1 MLKYFIP
8 LGAFLLLVVLLA
20 VGLKLDPREVP
31 SPFIGK
37 PAPAIDAAQLDANA
51 GAFSSASLKGEVWL
65 LNVWASWCGEC
76 QREHPILTNLIQKQK
91 IRAVGLNYKDAPADA
106 QRWLTQFG
114 NPFTDI
120 VADPKGKLGLDWGV
134 YGTPETFIIDRDG
147 IIRYKQIGPMSRKA
161 VEEKI
166 LPLLTEL
173 RKGGTP

>member
-1 MLKYFIP
+1 MLKYFLP
-8 LGAFLLLVVLLA
+8 LGAFLLLIVLLA

-51 GAFSSASLKGEVWL
+51 DIFSSSSLKGEVWL

-76 QREHPILTNLIQKQK
+76 QREHPVLTELVEEQK
-91 IRAVGLNYKDAPADA
+91 IKVVGLNYKDTPADA
-106 QRWLTQFG
+106 QRWLAQFG
-114 NPFTDI
+114 NPFASI
-120 VADPKGKLGLDWGV
+120 VADPKGKVGLDWGV
-134 YGTPETFIIDRDG
+134 YGTPETFIIDQEG

-166 LPLLTEL
+166 LPLLAEL
-173 RKGGTP
+173 RKEGTP